1 MRKSR
6 FSEEQIVGV
15 LKEAEAGV
23 PVKDL
28 CRRLG
33 VSDATFYQAA
43 RLWADR
49 DAPRELALPAPRAR
63 RCGVANP
70 AARAGR
76 GAAAIR
82 LPATA
87 YFPRAGEN
95 RERGAAVE
103 SEPQAGLPALPRG
116 RTGDAV
122 QETQAISGRSAGAAG
137 APEIGQRSVDHGL
150 HPGRAG
156 QRTEISDAEPDG
168 RLHTRSAVDRSG
180 HLAAGTARGACA
192 RAVAGDA
199 RDAGG
204 DPGGQRDGVHQSGG
218 GPVGVSASGGAAL
231 HRAREADAERVHR
244 KLQREVPGRMLE
256 PELVRG
262 SERRARPD
270 RGLAVGLQR
279 GAATQLAGVSDAGR
293 VRPPSSRAPV
303 AYGSLRAAAR
313 PGPSF
318 VGARRPPGSYIM
330 IGPETGGRS
339 RAPVLEPGIVQRNR
353 SDTKRQMKDKRTQTK
368 VEANYLDSSKE
379 KRRPICFSKREKH
392 IRPLT
397 HPMK

>member
-1 MRKSR
+1 MRRSWCCQKSGR
-6 FSEEQIVGV
+6 PAGRARSSACRTGGSG
-15 LKEAEAGV
+15 AE
-23 PVKDL
+23 
-28 CRRLG
+28 R
-33 VSDATFYQAA
+33 AA

-156 QRTEISDAEPDG
+156 ERTEISDAEPDG

-270 RGLAVGLQR
+270 RGLAVGLQS
-279 GAATQLAGVSDAGR
+279 GAATQLAGVSDPGR

-330 IGPETGGRS
+330 TGPKTGGRS
-339 RAPVLEPGIVQRNR
+339 YAYRRLSSETWASLVYSFCLRPGI
-353 SDTKRQMKDKRTQTK
+353 RT
-368 VEANYLDSSKE
+368 A
-379 KRRPICFSKREKH
+379 
-392 IRPLT
+392 
-397 HPMK
+397 